1 MMNDVKKERTMKDSE
16 IIRRTLTYIRPHKKK
31 FILAIIFML
40 FVIALELMVPYLSGL
55 IIGKLSHPENTKY
68 LTILALSI
76 GYLGSILTSLFFMYF
91 ETMIL
96 QKAGQSIVYQLRE
109 DVFHHIESLSIDQ
122 INSIPIGKLVSRVT
136 SDTNAIND
144 LYTNILINLLKNIL
158 SLFGIFAMM
167 LALNYQLALYMLIF
181 VPVVGGLSYAYR
193 ALSKK
198 AYRRVRHSITSMN
211 AFLNENLSGMKI
223 TQIFHQEKR
232 KENEFIQVN
241 EEVVKARSKQNIIF
255 AIFRPIISFLYFGA
269 IATLI
274 YVSIYRLELGTTETG
289 VQVIWSFYECVGRF
303 FGPIQTLAD
312 QVNGLQQAFAAS
324 ERLFLLLDLK
334 PSYEDDKDAIEM
346 PPIHGDIQF
355 DHVWFAYE
363 EENWILRDVSFTIK
377 AGETVAFVGATG
389 AGKTTILS
397 LLTRNYDVQKGTIY
411 IDGIDIKKVKI
422 QSLRKQIGQMLQD
435 VFLFSGTIRSNI
447 SLRDE
452 DIPNDKIEK
461 AASFVGANQF
471 IERLPLK
478 YDEPVLEKGSN
489 FSIGQRQL
497 LSFARTMIHE
507 PKMLILDE
515 ATANIDTE
523 TELLIQQS
531 LEKMMSMGTMLIVAH
546 RLSTI
551 QHADK
556 IIVLQNGKI
565 IEEGTHQALLKEKG
579 YYYNLYRLQ
588 FENE

>member
-1 MMNDVKKERTMKDSE
+1 MNDVKKERTMKDSE

-198 AYRRVRHSITSMN
+198 SYRRVRHSITAMN

-447 SLRDE
+447 SLRD
-452 DIPNDKIEK
+452 DNIPNDKIEK
-461 AASFVGANQF
+461 AAFFVGANQF
-471 IERLPLK
+471 IEKLPLK

-497 LSFARTMIHE
+497 LSFARTMVHE

>member
-1 MMNDVKKERTMKDSE
+1 MNDVKKERTMKDSE

-255 AIFRPIISFLYFGA
+255 AIFRPIISFLYFVA

-497 LSFARTMIHE
+497 LSFARTIVHE

>member
-1 MMNDVKKERTMKDSE
+1 MNDVKKERTMKDSE

-303 FGPIQTLAD
+303 FGPIQTLAE

-447 SLRDE
+447 SLRDD

-471 IERLPLK
+471 IEKLPLK

-497 LSFARTMIHE
+497 LSFARTMVHE

>member
-497 LSFARTMIHE
+497 LSFARTIVHE

>member
-1 MMNDVKKERTMKDSE
+1 MNDVKKERTMKDSE

-334 PSYEDDKDAIEM
+334 PYYEDDKDAIEM

-447 SLRDE
+447 SLRDD

-471 IERLPLK
+471 IEKLPLK

-497 LSFARTMIHE
+497 LSFARTMVHE

>member
-1 MMNDVKKERTMKDSE
+1 MNDVKKERTMKDSE

-136 SDTNAIND
+136 SDTNAINN

-397 LLTRNYDVQKGTIY
+397 LLTRNYDVQKGAIY

-447 SLRDE
+447 SLRDD

-471 IERLPLK
+471 IEKLPLK

-497 LSFARTMIHE
+497 LSFARTIVHE

>member
-1 MMNDVKKERTMKDSE
+1 MNDTKKERTMKDSE

-31 FILAIIFML
+31 FILAIVFML

-55 IIGKLSHPENTKY
+55 VIGKLSHPENTKY
-68 LTILALSI
+68 ITILALSI
-76 GYLGSILTSLFFMYF
+76 GYLGSILMSLFFMYF

-96 QKAGQSIVYQLRE
+96 QKAGQAIVYQLRE

-122 INSIPIGKLVSRVT
+122 INGIPIGKLVSRVT

-158 SLFGIFAMM
+158 SLFGIFSMM
-167 LALNYQLALYMLIF
+167 LALNFTLALYMLIF

-274 YVSIYRLELGTTETG
+274 YVSIYQLELGTTETG

-334 PSYEDDKDAIEM
+334 PSYEDDKDAITM
-346 PPIHGDIQF
+346 PPIHGDIRF

-363 EENWILRDVSFTIK
+363 EENWILKDVSFTIK

-447 SLRDE
+447 SLRDD
-452 DIPNDKIEK
+452 DISNDKIEK
-461 AASFVGANQF
+461 AASFVGADQF
-471 IERLPLK
+471 IEKLPLK

-497 LSFARTMIHE
+497 LSFARTIVHE

-531 LEKMMSMGTMLIVAH
+531 LEKMMNMGTMLIVAH

-565 IEEGTHQALLKEKG
+565 IEQGTHQALLKEKG

>member
-1 MMNDVKKERTMKDSE
+1 MMNDVKKERMMKDSE

-497 LSFARTMIHE
+497 LSFARTMVHE

>member
-1 MMNDVKKERTMKDSE
+1 MNDVKKERTMKDSE

-363 EENWILRDVSFTIK
+363 EENWILSDVSFTIK

-497 LSFARTMIHE
+497 LSFARTMVHE

-515 ATANIDTE
+515 ATANIDTD

>member
-1 MMNDVKKERTMKDSE
+1 MNDTKKERTMKDSE

-31 FILAIIFML
+31 FILAIVFML

-55 IIGKLSHPENTKY
+55 VIGKLSHPETTKY
-68 LTILALSI
+68 ITILALSI
-76 GYLGSILTSLFFMYF
+76 GYLGSILMSLFFMYF

-96 QKAGQSIVYQLRE
+96 QKAGQAIVYQLRE

-122 INSIPIGKLVSRVT
+122 INGIPIGKLVSRVT

-158 SLFGIFAMM
+158 SLFGIFSMM
-167 LALNYQLALYMLIF
+167 LALNFTLALYMLIF
-181 VPVVGGLSYAYR
+181 VPIVGGLSYAYR

-198 AYRRVRHSITSMN
+198 AYRRVRHSITAMN

-274 YVSIYRLELGTTETG
+274 YVSIYQLELGTTETG

-334 PSYEDDKDAIEM
+334 PSYEDDKDAITM
-346 PPIHGDIQF
+346 PPIHGDIRF

-363 EENWILRDVSFTIK
+363 EENWILKDVSFTIK

-447 SLRDE
+447 SLRDD
-452 DIPNDKIEK
+452 DISNDKIEK
-461 AASFVGANQF
+461 AASFVGADQF
-471 IERLPLK
+471 IEKLPLK

-497 LSFARTMIHE
+497 LSFARTMVHE

-531 LEKMMSMGTMLIVAH
+531 LEKMMNMGTMLIVAH

-565 IEEGTHQALLKEKG
+565 IEQGTHQALLKEKG

>member
-397 LLTRNYDVQKGTIY
+397 LLTRNYDVQKGAIY

-497 LSFARTMIHE
+497 LSFARTIVHE

>member
-1 MMNDVKKERTMKDSE
+1 MNDVKKERTMKDSE

-397 LLTRNYDVQKGTIY
+397 LLTRNYDVQKGAIY

-497 LSFARTMIHE
+497 LSFARTMVHE

>member
-497 LSFARTMIHE
+497 LSFARTMVHE

>member
-1 MMNDVKKERTMKDSE
+1 MMHDVKKERTMKDSE

-68 LTILALSI
+68 MTILALSL

-122 INSIPIGKLVSRVT
+122 INGIPIGKLVSRVT

-198 AYRRVRHSITSMN
+198 AYRRVRHSIASMN

-269 IATLI
+269 IATLV
-274 YVSIYRLELGTTETG
+274 YVSIYQLELGTTETG

-363 EENWILRDVSFTIK
+363 EENWILKDVSFTIK

-447 SLRDE
+447 SLRDD

-461 AASFVGANQF
+461 AASFVGADQF
-471 IERLPLK
+471 IEKLPLK

-497 LSFARTMIHE
+497 LSFARTMVHE

-531 LEKMMSMGTMLIVAH
+531 LEKMMNMGTMLIVAH

>member
-1 MMNDVKKERTMKDSE
+1 MNDVKKERMMKDSE

-497 LSFARTMIHE
+497 LSFARTIVHE

>member
-1 MMNDVKKERTMKDSE
+1 MNDVKKERTMKDSE

-397 LLTRNYDVQKGTIY
+397 LLTRNYDVQKGAIY

-435 VFLFSGTIRSNI
+435 VFLFSGTIHSNI
-447 SLRDE
+447 SLRDD

-471 IERLPLK
+471 IEKLPLK

-497 LSFARTMIHE
+497 LSFARTMVHE

>member
-397 LLTRNYDVQKGTIY
+397 LLTRNYDVQKGAIY

-435 VFLFSGTIRSNI
+435 VFLFSGTIHSNI
-447 SLRDE
+447 SLRD
-452 DIPNDKIEK
+452 DGIPNDKIEK

-471 IERLPLK
+471 IEKLPLK

-497 LSFARTMIHE
+497 LSFARTMVHE

>member
-1 MMNDVKKERTMKDSE
+1 MNDVKKERTMKDSE

-478 YDEPVLEKGSN
+478 YDGPVLEKGSN

-497 LSFARTMIHE
+497 LSFARTMVHE

>member
-1 MMNDVKKERTMKDSE
+1 MNDVKKERTMKDSE

-255 AIFRPIISFLYFGA
+255 AIFRPIISFLYFDA

-397 LLTRNYDVQKGTIY
+397 LLTRNYDVQKGAIY

-435 VFLFSGTIRSNI
+435 VFLFSGTIHSNI
-447 SLRDE
+447 SLRDD

-471 IERLPLK
+471 IEKLPLK

-497 LSFARTMIHE
+497 LSFARTMVHE

>member
-1 MMNDVKKERTMKDSE
+1 MNDVKKERTMKDSE

-334 PSYEDDKDAIEM
+334 SSYEDDKDAIEM

-397 LLTRNYDVQKGTIY
+397 LLTRNYDVQKGAIY

-447 SLRDE
+447 SLRDD

-471 IERLPLK
+471 IEKLPLK

-497 LSFARTMIHE
+497 LSFARTMVHE

>member
-122 INSIPIGKLVSRVT
+122 INSTPIGKLVSRVT

-497 LSFARTMIHE
+497 LSFARTMVHE

>member
-1 MMNDVKKERTMKDSE
+1 MNDVKKERTMKDSE

-397 LLTRNYDVQKGTIY
+397 LLTRNYDIQKGVIY

-447 SLRDE
+447 SLRDD
-452 DIPNDKIEK
+452 DISNDKIEK

-471 IERLPLK
+471 IEKLPLK

-497 LSFARTMIHE
+497 LSFARTIVHE

-531 LEKMMSMGTMLIVAH
+531 LEKMMNMGTMLIVAH

>member
-397 LLTRNYDVQKGTIY
+397 LLTRNYDVQKGAIY

-447 SLRDE
+447 SLRDD

-471 IERLPLK
+471 IEKLPLK

-497 LSFARTMIHE
+497 LSFARTIVHE

>member
-447 SLRDE
+447 SLRDD
-452 DIPNDKIEK
+452 DIPNGKIEK

-497 LSFARTMIHE
+497 LSFARTMVHE

>member
-1 MMNDVKKERTMKDSE
+1 MNDVKKERTMKDSE

-447 SLRDE
+447 SLRDD

-471 IERLPLK
+471 IEKLPLK

-497 LSFARTMIHE
+497 LSFARTMVHE

>member
-1 MMNDVKKERTMKDSE
+1 MNDVKKERTMKDSE

-452 DIPNDKIEK
+452 DIPNDKIKK

-497 LSFARTMIHE
+497 LSFARTIVHE

>member
-289 VQVIWSFYECVGRF
+289 VQVIWSFYEYVGRF

-397 LLTRNYDVQKGTIY
+397 LLTRNYDVQKGAIY

-435 VFLFSGTIRSNI
+435 VFLFSGTIHSNI
-447 SLRDE
+447 SLRDD

-471 IERLPLK
+471 IEKLPLK

-497 LSFARTMIHE
+497 LSFARTMVHE

>member
-1 MMNDVKKERTMKDSE
+1 MNDVKKERTMKDSE

-31 FILAIIFML
+31 FILAIIFMI

-397 LLTRNYDVQKGTIY
+397 LLTRNYDVQKGAIY

-435 VFLFSGTIRSNI
+435 VFLFSGTIHSNI
-447 SLRDE
+447 SLRDD

-471 IERLPLK
+471 IEKLPLK

-497 LSFARTMIHE
+497 LSFARTMVHE

>member
-198 AYRRVRHSITSMN
+198 AYRRVRHSITAMN

-471 IERLPLK
+471 IEKLPLK

-497 LSFARTMIHE
+497 LSFARTMVHE

>member
-1 MMNDVKKERTMKDSE
+1 MNDVKKERTMKDSE

-397 LLTRNYDVQKGTIY
+397 LLTRNYDVQKGAIY

-447 SLRDE
+447 SLRDD

-471 IERLPLK
+471 IEKLPLK

-497 LSFARTMIHE
+497 LSFARTIVHE

>member
-397 LLTRNYDVQKGTIY
+397 LLTRNYDVQKGAIY

-435 VFLFSGTIRSNI
+435 VFLFSGTIHSNI
-447 SLRDE
+447 SLRDD

-471 IERLPLK
+471 IEKLPLK

-497 LSFARTMIHE
+497 LSFARTMVHE

-588 FENE
+588 FGNE

>member
-397 LLTRNYDVQKGTIY
+397 LLTRNYDVQKGAIY

-435 VFLFSGTIRSNI
+435 VFLFSGTIHSNI
-447 SLRDE
+447 SLRDD

-471 IERLPLK
+471 IEKLPLK

-497 LSFARTMIHE
+497 LSFARTMVHE

>member
-40 FVIALELMVPYLSGL
+40 FVIALELIVPYLSGL

-397 LLTRNYDVQKGTIY
+397 LLTRNYDVQKGTLY

-435 VFLFSGTIRSNI
+435 VFLFSGTIHSNI
-447 SLRDE
+447 SLRDD

-471 IERLPLK
+471 IEKLPLK

-497 LSFARTMIHE
+497 LSFARTMVHE

>member
-193 ALSKK
+193 ALSKN
-198 AYRRVRHSITSMN
+198 AYRRVRHSITAMN

-397 LLTRNYDVQKGTIY
+397 LLTRNYDVQKGAIY

-435 VFLFSGTIRSNI
+435 VFLFSGTIHSNI
-447 SLRDE
+447 SLRDD

-471 IERLPLK
+471 IEKLPLK

-497 LSFARTMIHE
+497 LSFARTMVHE

>member
-1 MMNDVKKERTMKDSE
+1 M
-16 IIRRTLTYIRPHKKK
+16 
-31 FILAIIFML
+31 
-40 FVIALELMVPYLSGL
+40 
-55 IIGKLSHPENTKY
+55 
-68 LTILALSI
+68 
-76 GYLGSILTSLFFMYF
+76 
-91 ETMIL
+91 
-96 QKAGQSIVYQLRE
+96 
-109 DVFHHIESLSIDQ
+109 
-122 INSIPIGKLVSRVT
+122 
-136 SDTNAIND
+136 
-144 LYTNILINLLKNIL
+144 
-158 SLFGIFAMM
+158 
-167 LALNYQLALYMLIF
+167 
-181 VPVVGGLSYAYR
+181 
-193 ALSKK
+193 
-198 AYRRVRHSITSMN
+198 
-211 AFLNENLSGMKI
+211 
-223 TQIFHQEKR
+223 
-232 KENEFIQVN
+232 
-241 EEVVKARSKQNIIF
+241 
-255 AIFRPIISFLYFGA
+255 
-269 IATLI
+269 
-274 YVSIYRLELGTTETG
+274 
-289 VQVIWSFYECVGRF
+289 IWSFYECVGRF

-447 SLRDE
+447 SLRDD

-471 IERLPLK
+471 IEKLPLK

-497 LSFARTMIHE
+497 LSFARTMVHE

>member
-435 VFLFSGTIRSNI
+435 VFLFSGTIHSNI
-447 SLRDE
+447 SLRDD

-471 IERLPLK
+471 IEKLPLK

-497 LSFARTMIHE
+497 LSFARTMVHE

>member
-1 MMNDVKKERTMKDSE
+1 MNDVKKERTMKDSE

-334 PSYEDDKDAIEM
+334 SSYEDDKDAIEM

-497 LSFARTMIHE
+497 LSFARTMVHE

>member
-452 DIPNDKIEK
+452 DIPNDKIKK

-497 LSFARTMIHE
+497 LSFARTIVHE